1 MEIKL
6 NKERKIT
13 LLQALQKGELNPV
26 DVCKWFAESAD
37 IMSDADLMFELDTIK
52 RAFSADLRKRIKQLA
67 VCATCAPY
75 AVNNGS
81 NVDLSLLSDDE
92 LKELLKILDA
102 ADPTKQAHTL
112 PNKSDK

>member
-37 IMSDADLMFELDTIK
+37 VMADADLMFELDTIK

-75 AVNNGS
+75 AINEGANM
-81 NVDLSLLSDDE
+81 DLSLLSDDE
-92 LKELLKILDA
+92 LKQLLKIVDA
-102 ADPTKQAHTL
+102 ADPRKQTHTL
-112 PNKSDK
+112 PNK